1 MNQASLIQVGRRVR
15 FFAGYGGIDGEGVI
29 VAVHGE
35 PNPEPAQSIFRDVG
49 RVIRQNDCTVDVILF
64 DGRSKLGVH
73 QCGIDAPGI
82 GIKLLDRVHR
92 SEVIEMAKRN
102 AAKYEADRILAEA
115 KVKSDFEAA
124 EAARVIAKAPLF
136 YWNGIKDTKGEK
148 LQPCFYS
155 KSDLSSAP
163 AGTISIY
170 ARNYASFSKLVREC
184 FEVKNDTDVM
194 TDYFD
199 NDRIRVIPSHPLYA
213 AVKAA
218 AEAAEAHANR
228 HSEKVAA
235 RRRSAA

>member
-1 MNQASLIQVGRRVR
+1 MNQASLIQVGRRVK
-15 FFAGYGGIDGEGVI
+15 FNAGYGGIDGEGVI

-35 PNPEPAQSIFRDVG
+35 PNPEPSRSIFRGVG

-64 DGRSKLGVH
+64 DGRSKFSVH

-92 SEVIEMAKRN
+92 SEVIEVAKRN
-102 AAKYEADRILAEA
+102 AAKYEADRVLAEA
-115 KVKSDFEAA
+115 KAKSDFEAA

-136 YWNGIKDTKGEK
+136 YWNGIKDAKGEK

-155 KSDLSSAP
+155 NSSDEP
-163 AGTISIY
+163 AGSITIY
-170 ARNYASFSKLVREC
+170 ARNYARFSELVRDC
-184 FEVKNDTDVM
+184 FAVKNDTDLM

-218 AEAAEAHANR
+218 AEAAKAHADR
-228 HSEKVAA
+228 RAEKRAA
-235 RRRSAA
+235 RSAA